1 MQKSTKA
8 GSNSQYHRILQF
20 FTVLSVTL
28 LIICTGLSAQGN
40 SDSDLEYAIQI
51 LQMLCGLSSQ
61 DISAAYDISGDS
73 KIGMEEAIKALRVA
87 AGIHNRYEMKF
98 GISGGMYPAV
108 EDGTEAIH
116 AVTAELDQMGMV
128 WLRHPGKDTD
138 WFEIQPER
146 DQWNF
151 GKPDAVI
158 NDNDHPWVIGL
169 YGEKGA
175 IYPLGNFSEDMM
187 NSLISQNDITDY
199 LNAHIIDMN
208 DPDQKADA
216 ETYVRAMVGRYKE
229 SVKYWEIGNEGIS
242 DAGMFEIVKN
252 TYEWVKDED
261 PDAVVLLTAVAGS
274 NSGMFYSDLD
284 ALDSLLAQGAGE
296 YFDVGNFHYYGNIEG
311 EFAESL
317 EKVFDDYKMTLEKY
331 GLEKPI
337 WVTET
342 STSSH
347 GSSILSGGS
356 SLQTQ
361 ARDMVKRLVIFS
373 ARGAEK
379 VFWHDYKDTASDSL
393 FYQCNLVDPDT
404 DAPKPAYHTFRLM
417 VDKLGYYRT
426 VETLRRD
433 DVRLY
438 KFVSEIGKPVYVGWS
453 NTPQF
458 IDLSMYI
465 DKENVLVT
473 YIVEDMGTPVPET
486 EILATDSMI
495 LSGRPIFIE

>member
-1 MQKSTKA
+1 LERS
-8 GSNSQYHRILQF
+8 I
-20 FTVLSVTL
+20 
-28 LIICTGLSAQGN
+28 IICSGLSAQEN
-40 SDSDLEYAIQI
+40 NDSDLKYAIQI

-73 KIGMEEAIKALRVA
+73 KIGMEEAVNALRVA
-87 AGIHNRYEMKF
+87 AGIHDKYEMRF

-146 DQWNF
+146 DQWHF
-151 GKPDAVI
+151 GKLDAVI
-158 NDNDHPWVIGL
+158 NGNNHPWIIGL

-175 IYPLGNFSEDMM
+175 IYPLGNFSEDVM
-187 NSLISQNDITDY
+187 NSLTSQNDITDY
-199 LNAHIIDMN
+199 LNAHIIDMD

-216 ETYVRAMVGRYKE
+216 ETYVRAMVDFYKE

-252 TYEWVKDED
+252 TYEWVKAED

-347 GSSILSGGS
+347 GSSILSGSS

-361 ARDMVKRLVIFS
+361 ARDMVKRLVVFS

-393 FYQCNLVDPDT
+393 FYQCNIVDPDT
-404 DAPKPAYHTFRLM
+404 DTPKPAYYTFKIL
-417 VDKLGYYRT
+417 VDKLGYYRS

-438 KFVSEIGKPVYVGWS
+438 KFFSENGKPVYIAWS
-453 NTPQF
+453 EGYQL
-458 IDLSMYI
+458 IDLSQYT
-465 DKENVLVT
+465 DKSEVLVT
-473 YIVEDMGTPVPET
+473 QIIESDGSAVAESRTITADNVELTQSPV
-486 EILATDSMI
+486 
-495 LSGRPIFIE
+495 FIE